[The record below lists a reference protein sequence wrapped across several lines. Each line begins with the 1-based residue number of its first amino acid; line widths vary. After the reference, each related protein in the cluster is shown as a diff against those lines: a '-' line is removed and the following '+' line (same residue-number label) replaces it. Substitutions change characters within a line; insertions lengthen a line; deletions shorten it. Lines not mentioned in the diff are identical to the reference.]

1 MMHRMPVA
9 LPFCRLVL
17 GDGPA
22 ARVAADAA
30 GGPEEQPRAQELAA
44 AWAACSPELARRD
57 VTLTWGADAPSGA
70 LADLLASRPAPERA
84 ALAAE
89 ALGAPPEEIA
99 RMLDTEPAAVG
110 ALLARAHLALAGTAA
125 GADAASHRAALRA
138 LVDLEPE
145 PPAGRRRAAA
155 TAAVTDAE
163 GPRITPREALATL
176 RTLGATRI
184 EVSTAWGR
192 ALVATAVILIAGLSG
207 YIAVSI
213 IHSAQQAQDPQVVTG
228 TPVGPLPPG
237 VK

>member
-30 GGPEEQPRAQELAA
+30 GGPEEQPRAQELKA

-57 VTLTWGADAPSGA
+57 ATLTWGAEAPSGA
-70 LADLLASRPAPERA
+70 VADLLASRPAPERA

-89 ALGAPPEEIA
+89 ALAAPPEEIA

-110 ALLARAHLALAGTAA
+110 ALLARAHLALAGPVA

-155 TAAVTDAE
+155 TAVRDAQS
-163 GPRITPREALATL
+163 PRITPREALATL

-213 IHSAQQAQDPQVVTG
+213 IHSAQQAQDPRVVTA